1 MKSEFSPKNQG
12 ALGDRMTNPRKKI
25 WMMVLNE
32 MIFDARVLKSA
43 QSLSQHYEV
52 FLVGIWRRKFELN
65 QAIEKQKWPFKM
77 AWIDLGRTSAA
88 PRNILGHGFR
98 FLKVLHG
105 IRSLGNEFRPDLVH
119 AHEFSSLPIAY
130 AVKKS
135 TGAKLVYDAHELYRD
150 SIGFSPLLKK
160 SLGAMET
167 KLMQK
172 CDAII
177 ACNMPR
183 AEIMF
188 KEYGAPFLPTVVP
201 NMATYAEYSPS
212 QKLQDITNSKSLG
225 ISRLILYQGALL
237 PGRGL
242 EILPRAL
249 GKLPQEIG
257 FVLMGGGEKAYIES
271 LQDAAR
277 NLKVADRFF
286 ILPPV
291 LQSQL
296 FTYTCSADVGIV
308 IYQNTCRNNYYC
320 APNKLYEYAAAGTPM
335 VGANF
340 PTIENFIVKEDV
352 GSLFDPTNPDEL
364 AAAILDICENDDRY
378 QRNFQNCLK
387 IAKDYS
393 WETIPERVLHGLYK
407 SLLYPEAPSVGQNSN
422 RSSLR
427 ASQ

>member
-1 MKSEFSPKNQG
+1 MKCEFSPKNQG
-12 ALGDRMTNPRKKI
+12 AQGDRMTNPRKKI
-25 WMMVLNE
+25 LMMVLNE

-52 FLVGIWRRKFELN
+52 FLVGIWRRKFELD
-65 QAIEKQKWPFKM
+65 QSAEKQKWPFKM
-77 AWIDLGRTSAA
+77 AWIDLGRTSGA

-98 FLKVLHG
+98 FLKVLQG

-150 SIGFSPLLKK
+150 SIGFSPLVKK
-160 SLGAMET
+160 SLGTMET

-172 CDAII
+172 CDGII
-177 ACNMPR
+177 ACNTPR

-188 KEYGAPFLPTVVP
+188 KEYGAPFMPTVVP
-201 NMATYAEYSPS
+201 NMANFADYSPS
-212 QKLQDITNSKSLG
+212 QKLQEITNSISLG
-225 ISRLILYQGALL
+225 ISRLVLYQGAVM

-242 EILPRAL
+242 EILPHAL
-249 GKLPQEIG
+249 EKLPQEIG
-257 FVLMGGGEKAYIES
+257 IVIMGGGGIEFING
-271 LQDAAR
+271 LKKTAQ
-277 NLKVADRFF
+277 NLGVADRFF

-291 LQSQL
+291 VQSQL
-296 FTYTCSADVGIV
+296 FAYTCSADVGIV

-340 PTIENFIVKEDV
+340 PTIEGFIVEEDV

-364 AAAILDICENDDRY
+364 ATAILDICENEDTY

-393 WETIPERVLHGLYK
+393 WEAIPERVLYGLYK
-407 SLLYPEAPSVGQNSN
+407 SLLFPEAPSVGQDSN